1 MARMPV
7 NGVRTSC
14 AKAASAAS
22 TMPGAAVAAARFATL
37 ALAAVALEARFFG
50 DRRFGGGAVRLVRGL
65 DAMIPPTRPGQ
76 HAMACHRESR

>member
-1 MARMPV
+1 
-7 NGVRTSC
+7 
-14 AKAASAAS
+14 
-22 TMPGAAVAAARFATL
+22 MPGAAVAAARFATL

-50 DRRFGGGAVRLVRGL
+50 GRRFGGGAVRFVRGL